1 MIATLLAFQDTV
13 VEALPPET
21 AAAAAQATAETVH
34 SGINYI
40 DLMLKA
46 SLPVKL
52 IVLLLL
58 AGSLISWIIIFRKA
72 RVFKTANRD
81 ADEFEGRFWSGAEL
95 HKLYAGAADRNRVVT
110 GLEAIFEAGFREF
123 TRLRDKRG
131 LDGRAQLEGA
141 QRAMRVTYTRE
152 VDQLERNLELLAN
165 IGSTAPYVGLVGT
178 VFGIMVTM
186 HDMLNSGEQAGI
198 AAVAPGISEALF
210 ATAIGLF
217 VAIPAVW
224 AYNRFTTRVERLSV
238 RYESFAEEFSS
249 ILQRQS
255 SGEQA
260 ELPMAG
266 SIFHRKRRK
275 LKSEINVVPYID
287 VMLVLLIIFMVTAPL
302 LTLSVDVKL
311 PSSSAKAVETRNEP
325 IIVIAYPDGRFG
337 LKLPEAKQP
346 EVLDAAGLEA
356 KVAAIRGEQGNELR
370 IMVAAEGS
378 APYQKVLDAMDV
390 LRRAKVSNV
399 SLMTNAGGNA
409 R

>member
-1 MIATLLAFQDTV
+1 MIATLLAFQDV
-13 VEALPPET
+13 VTEALPPET
-21 AAAAAQATAETVH
+21 AAAAAEAAAATTH

-46 SLPVKL
+46 SLPVQL

-58 AGSLISWIIIFRKA
+58 VGSVISWVIIFRKG

-224 AYNRFTTRVERLSV
+224 AYNRFTTRVERLAV

-249 ILQRQS
+249 ILQRQN
-255 SGEQA
+255 SGE
-260 ELPMAG
+260 
-266 SIFHRKRRK
+266 
-275 LKSEINVVPYID
+275 
-287 VMLVLLIIFMVTAPL
+287 
-302 LTLSVDVKL
+302 
-311 PSSSAKAVETRNEP
+311 
-325 IIVIAYPDGRFG
+325 
-337 LKLPEAKQP
+337 
-346 EVLDAAGLEA
+346 
-356 KVAAIRGEQGNELR
+356 
-370 IMVAAEGS
+370 
-378 APYQKVLDAMDV
+378 
-390 LRRAKVSNV
+390 
-399 SLMTNAGGNA
+399 
-409 R
+409 